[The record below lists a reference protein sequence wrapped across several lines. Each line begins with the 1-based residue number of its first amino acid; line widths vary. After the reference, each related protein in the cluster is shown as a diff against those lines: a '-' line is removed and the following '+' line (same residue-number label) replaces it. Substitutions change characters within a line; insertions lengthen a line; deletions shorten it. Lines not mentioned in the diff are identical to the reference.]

1 MKLEQVRSQVEAL
14 PEDHPSKKAALES
27 LAALAELYATDPLST
42 FHCCPEF
49 CGVPLCKPHP
59 RQHAFGVAHTRI
71 TAAISGNRFGKTAI
85 GCVKGLV
92 NSMDQEDV
100 PERLRPL
107 RFVKHMP
114 TRGRIVGPDLQSW
127 MHGVLI
133 PELRK
138 WCPPRVLKHGSF
150 DKAWNKV
157 ERVLS
162 FANGSWIQVM
172 TYEMDVDKF
181 GGAAL
186 DWVWFDEPPPDEIY
200 DECKMRIGT
209 PNGLRMFFTLT
220 PLNMEGSNAAFVYRE
235 IWKQRE
241 APQVTV
247 VRGSIHDNPHLLP
260 EEVDAV
266 LEGRDP
272 DDPRRR
278 AREYGDF
285 GFWGGLVY
293 PGGFEDNLCPVPS
306 PEFIRGKDV
315 VVGIDPGL
323 RNAAFIWVAFDGD
336 NHAWVFD
343 EVLIQNGI
351 PAQFARAIEL
361 INRKWRH
368 QAAVRDRPPGP
379 EPLAHQPR
387 LGGDAD
393 DAARRLLRP
402 RQQRGRGRL
411 PERPGQVE
419 GQGAVRQP
427 GVLRAEVRSR
437 RVPLREDHHRRLQA
451 GQGERPPPRRP
462 SLRADEPGLDEHA
475 VPAEAQADA
484 GGQTGLRSLPRRP
497 HAPPLRGVRHRGGG
511 VTEDW
516 LLVNLMMAADL
527 DAYLEANPCDCETL
541 CTCDDGWEG

>member
-14 PEDHPSKKAALES
+14 PEDHPSKRAALES

-42 FHCCPEF
+42 FHCCSEF

-59 RQHAFGVAHTRI
+59 RQHAFGTAHTRI

-100 PERLRPL
+100 PERLQSL

-186 DWVWFDEPPPDEIY
+186 DWVWFDEPPPEEIY

-306 PEFIRGKDV
+306 RDFIRGKDV

-361 INRKWRH
+361 INRKWGIRPLYVIDP
-368 QAAVRDRPPGP
+368 QAQNRSPTNHDSVETLMMQHGVFCAHANNAVEAGCQNVRDRLKDKALFVSQECFGLRSEADEYHSEKTTTGDFKPVK
-379 EPLAHQPR
+379 ENDHR
-387 LGGDAD
+387 LDALRY
-393 DAARRLLRP
+393 ALMSRVWMSMQSQQRP
-402 RQQRGRGRL
+402 RQTLGARRGFDPYHADRM
-411 PERPGQVE
+411 PRPYVE
-419 GQGAVRQP
+419 SGIG
-427 GVLRAEVRSR
+427 EV
-437 RVPLREDHHRRLQA
+437 A
-451 GQGERPPPRRP
+451 
-462 SLRADEPGLDEHA
+462 
-475 VPAEAQADA
+475 
-484 GGQTGLRSLPRRP
+484 
-497 HAPPLRGVRHRGGG
+497 
-511 VTEDW
+511 
-516 LLVNLMMAADL
+516 
-527 DAYLEANPCDCETL
+527 
-541 CTCDDGWEG
+541 